1 MARPGTD
8 SCAGDGRSVDVGARF
23 GGDGCLAADSD
34 DEKTQMRFPAL
45 FLLGSLMALAFGVLE
60 LGLWW
65 SPPADRSPLDEYF
78 DAMSF
83 DAKRAAVMKMTDE
96 EDVLLVASSED
107 LIASPVGTYAALR
120 LADLWAGD
128 SRAIDRAMDRLLSE
142 TDPGMMLAL
151 LTALNS
157 ENTLRALA
165 GEADLI
171 AADYSGDGILDLLLP
186 GSWNL
191 SFNYARGDGTGQF
204 SPDDTITVGAYS
216 ATAAVGDLDLDGL
229 IDLVIP
235 HMNGGFIGV
244 NVYLAISPGEF
255 VLSEDLSVPGSFSM
269 WSIDLADFN
278 NDGYLDIVIP
288 DEQIGGIRVWINDGS
303 GNFGMSTAYP
313 GGGILSANSTTADF
327 DLDGNVDVA
336 VAGNTLA
343 QGATNIVIFKGDGIG
358 GFTADSAIPSQDCY
372 TLNTAD
378 IDLDGRPDLIAANG
392 PVNTVTPYHNE
403 TDVGGGGGGGVDF
416 KRGDCNID
424 GSNNVADAVSGLQI
438 LFMMGGTPLCIDA
451 CDFNDDGSFNI
462 ADPIGTL
469 SYLFDGGPAPPPP
482 NFNCGED
489 PSADSLTC
497 MTFSV
502 CP

>member
-1 MARPGTD
+1 MSLSDGVRGFVFCLSVLGLVSEAGATIVLVPGTAMSAVCVTESEASD
-8 SCAGDGRSVDVGARF
+8 LDGDGFV
-23 GGDGCLAADSD
+23 
-34 DEKTQMRFPAL
+34 
-45 FLLGSLMALAFGVLE
+45 
-60 LGLWW
+60 
-65 SPPADRSPLDEYF
+65 
-78 DAMSF
+78 
-83 DAKRAAVMKMTDE
+83 
-96 EDVLLVASSED
+96 D
-107 LIASPVGTYAALR
+107 LIALNVPVAGTKLLYIYPGTAP
-120 LADLWAGD
+120 GVF
-128 SRAIDRAMDRLLSE
+128 SAM
-142 TDPGMMLAL
+142 PIIYP
-151 LTALNS
+151 LTAQGQPWGLEIGDVNLDGIKDILIGDVIS
-157 ENTLRALA
+157 GNVVIMLGNGAFDYTTNMVSLP
-165 GEADLI
+165 GSGSFDLI

-313 GGGILSANSTTADF
+313 GGGVLSANSTTADF